1 MCGILACQR
10 QFYKPSFK
18 HQLPTVLCQIFPRS
32 SKVPSLPE
40 TSSLV
45 SSTIRFLLSQLLNR
59 VVPNAQSFE
68 LVFRLQ
74 VSVISDQTAS
84 RHLESNQLQVKQVQ
98 QNQLFLKQLHL
109 QDQQP
114 QEKHQPTGRQHQQ
127 VWS

>member
-1 MCGILACQR
+1 MWHFSISETILQTIIQAAAADSVVSDL
-10 QFYKPSFK
+10 PSLIK
-18 HQLPTVLCQIFPRS
+18 GS
-32 SKVPSLPE
+32 SLPE
-40 TSSLV
+40 TLSLV
-45 SSTIRFLLSQLLNR
+45 LSTLRFLLSQLLNR
-59 VVPNAQSFE
+59 VVRCVQSFE